1 MRSLLNDDVTHIL
14 DGLNDPQRE
23 AVMAPLGNSLVIAG
37 AGSGKTRVLVH
48 RIAWLVQAENIS
60 PYGIMAVTFTNKA
73 ASEMRGRVEQL
84 LDIPSRSLWVG
95 TFHGIAHR
103 LLRRHWDAAGLPQN
117 FQILDADDQ
126 LRLVKRIMKSMDIDP
141 EKWPPRQAMSF
152 INSQKDEGLRARDV
166 PAGED
171 LYQITHKKIYQTYET
186 LCRDGGLVDFA
197 ELLLR
202 SHELWLEQP
211 ELLAHYQDRFG
222 QLLVDEF
229 QDTNRIQYAWLRV
242 LAGERGHLMAV
253 GDDDQ
258 SIYGWRGARIENIHK
273 FNEDFSDAKLIRLEQ
288 NYRSTSTI
296 LSAANALINHNTGR
310 LGKQL
315 WTDGEEGDRIKLYSG
330 FNDLDEA
337 RFAVDRISQWVDGGG
352 SPDECALLY
361 RSNAQSRVLE
371 EALLRTQIP
380 YRIYGGLR
388 FFERA
393 EVRNAMAYMRLTVL
407 PHSDPAFERVINTPT
422 RGVGDKTLETIRDIA
437 RARGVSLWQAAK
449 DGTADGVFKGKA
461 AKGIVDFIT
470 LIEHIA
476 DGLDTLPLH
485 EIAQLCVEESGLME
499 FHSRERGERG
509 LARKENLEELIRA
522 CREFSGDLSFP
533 AVNGPEDDADGEEMS
548 VIDEFLDQAALDA
561 GDHQAGDGACVQLM
575 TLHSAKGLEFPLVFL
590 VGVEE
595 GLFPHRMSAEDPSR
609 LEEERRLAYVG
620 ITRAMRQLYITYAE
634 TRRLH
639 GSDTYN
645 RPSRFVAEL
654 PKDLVEEV
662 RLRGAVSRP
671 IAPARFSRLGNSA
684 PMEEDNAP
692 LRIGQRVSHAKF
704 GEGVVLG
711 CEGQG
716 DRAVVKVN
724 FDSEGEK
731 RLMLSYANLEAMD

>member
-1 MRSLLNDDVTHIL
+1 
-14 DGLNDPQRE
+14 
-23 AVMAPLGNSLVIAG
+23 
-37 AGSGKTRVLVH
+37 
-48 RIAWLVQAENIS
+48 
-60 PYGIMAVTFTNKA
+60 
-73 ASEMRGRVEQL
+73 
-84 LDIPSRSLWVG
+84 
-95 TFHGIAHR
+95 
-103 LLRRHWDAAGLPQN
+103 
-117 FQILDADDQ
+117 
-126 LRLVKRIMKSMDIDP
+126 MKSMDIDP

-152 INSQKDEGLRARDV
+152 INSQKDEGLRAKDV

-171 LYQITHKKIYQTYET
+171 LYQITQKKIYETYER
-186 LCRDGGLVDFA
+186 LCREGGLVDFA

-211 ELLAHYQDRFG
+211 ELLAHYQD
-222 QLLVDEF
+222 
-229 QDTNRIQYAWLRV
+229 TNRIQYAWLRV
-242 LAGERGHLMAV
+242 LAGQNGNLMAV

-422 RGVGDKTLETIRDIA
+422 RGVGDKTLETIRE
-437 RARGVSLWQAAK
+437 AAK
-449 DGTADGVFKGKA
+449 DGTTDGVFKGKA

-533 AVNGPEDDADGEEMS
+533 AKMMP
-548 VIDEFLDQAALDA
+548 
-561 GDHQAGDGACVQLM
+561 
-575 TLHSAKGLEFPLVFL
+575 TAK
-590 VGVEE
+590 
-595 GLFPHRMSAEDPSR
+595 RCR
-609 LEEERRLAYVG
+609 
-620 ITRAMRQLYITYAE
+620 
-634 TRRLH
+634 
-639 GSDTYN
+639 
-645 RPSRFVAEL
+645 
-654 PKDLVEEV
+654 
-662 RLRGAVSRP
+662 
-671 IAPARFSRLGNSA
+671 
-684 PMEEDNAP
+684 
-692 LRIGQRVSHAKF
+692 
-704 GEGVVLG
+704 
-711 CEGQG
+711 
-716 DRAVVKVN
+716 
-724 FDSEGEK
+724 
-731 RLMLSYANLEAMD
+731 